1 MDLRGEHP
9 FPNPFSGIAPAPDRV
24 NEAVNSSKILP
35 GDLMLQ
41 HDPRLAEDDDKEKD
55 GGDGGMMKKLL
66 KTRAILVFEQVSD
79 KLARRV
85 QSTLLLLQQDDEK
98 APITVYI
105 NSPGGSADS
114 GFAIYDALRFFKPP
128 IRTIVNGLCASAAI
142 IIHLAAP
149 KERRFSLPNG
159 RFLIHQPST
168 YVQGSASDIEISANK
183 ILKLR
188 ERYNEIVGEECGK
201 TAEQVTKDAD
211 RDFWLSPEEAKK
223 YGLVSKVVKTFG
235 EIG

>member
-1 MDLRGEHP
+1 MMNDYTM
-9 FPNPFSGIAPAPDRV
+9 A
-24 NEAVNSSKILP
+24 
-35 GDLMLQ
+35 
-41 HDPRLAEDDDKEKD
+41 DDDKDEKGG
-55 GGDGGMMKKLL
+55 GGDGML
-66 KTRAILVFEQVSD
+66 KQMLKARSILISEAVSD

-85 QSTLLLLQQDDEK
+85 QSQLILMQMDDEK
-98 APITVYI
+98 SPITVYI

-168 YVQGSASDIEISANK
+168 YVQGSASDIEISANE

-211 RDFWLSPEEAKK
+211 RDFWLSPDEAKK

>member
-1 MDLRGEHP
+1 M
-9 FPNPFSGIAPAPDRV
+9 I
-24 NEAVNSSKILP
+24 NEFRMA
-35 GDLMLQ
+35 
-41 HDPRLAEDDDKEKD
+41 DDDKDEKGN
-55 GGDGGMMKKLL
+55 GGDGGML
-66 KTRAILVFEQVSD
+66 KQMLKARSILISEPVSD

-85 QSTLLLLQQDDEK
+85 QSQLILMQMDDEK
-98 APITVYI
+98 SPITVYI

-168 YVQGSASDIEISANK
+168 YVQGSASDIEISANE

-211 RDFWLSPEEAKK
+211 RDFWLSPDEAKK
-223 YGLVSKVVKTFG
+223 YGLVSKVIKSYG
-235 EIG
+235 ELG